1 MLQNFSEWLTGTP
14 LHDFLS
20 DTTRMSTWLIVPVSQ
35 TIHILAVSVLMIC
48 VGVLNLRALGIAGKR
63 ESFGKLASDVMP
75 YIWTA
80 LAVLLFTGTVQTIAE
95 PTRELGSAAFATK
108 MALLI
113 VVVSIAAVFQA
124 TTKKDA
130 NYWSRSV
137 ERQWMVSVL
146 GVVSLFLW
154 FGIAAAGRLIAYV
167 T

>member
-1 MLQNFSEWLTGTP
+1 MLQTFSEWLTGTP

-20 DTTRMSTWLIVPVSQ
+20 DTTRMSTWLIVPLSQ

-48 VGVLNLRALGIAGKR
+48 VGLLNLRALGIAGRR
-63 ESFGKLASDVMP
+63 ESFGNLANEVMP

-95 PTRELGSAAFATK
+95 PTRELLSTAFATK
-108 MALLI
+108 MALL
-113 VVVSIAAVFQA
+113 VAVVSIAALFQA

-130 NYWSRSV
+130 NYWDRSA

-146 GVVSLFLW
+146 GAVSLFLW
-154 FGIAAAGRLIAYV
+154 LGIAAAGRLIAYV

>member
-1 MLQNFSEWLTGTP
+1 MLQNFSEWLTQTP

-48 VGVLNLRALGIAGKR
+48 VGLLNLRALSIAGRR
-63 ESFGKLASDVMP
+63 ESFGKLAGDVMP
-75 YIWTA
+75 YVWAA
-80 LAVLLFTGTVQTIAE
+80 LGVLLFTGTVQTIAE
-95 PTRELGSAAFATK
+95 PTRELLSAAFATN

-113 VVVSIAAVFQA
+113 AVVSIAAVFQT

-130 NYWSRSV
+130 NYWDRSV

-146 GVVSLFLW
+146 GLVSLFLW
-154 FGIAAAGRLIAYV
+154 LGIAAAGRLIAYV